1 MILLIVDQSLSLNN
15 EDYLKSLIPPER
27 LKIDIDSLLTTNVI
41 SMTKLK
47 QLSLSDQIR
56 VVLTDGNLIHFAIVK
71 PIDYNEF
78 MLVAKVVK
86 FDQLMEI
93 LSDKS
98 VDKTLTAEKVLRT
111 LPSVGLLVKGNWIVL
126 SEILYPAD
134 SVSSIHG
141 VPAEFMCRARDYV
154 VRFSFI

>member
-1 MILLIVDQSLSLNN
+1 
-15 EDYLKSLIPPER
+15 
-27 LKIDIDSLLTTNVI
+27 
-41 SMTKLK
+41 MTKLK

-56 VVLTDGNLIHFAIVK
+56 VVLTDGKICITLVCQILIRFS
-71 PIDYNEF
+71 
-78 MLVAKVVK
+78 AKVVR
-86 FDQLMEI
+86 FDQLMDI

-98 VDKTLTAEKVLRT
+98 MDKTITAEKVLRT

-141 VPAEFMCRARDYV
+141 VPAEYMCRARDYV
-154 VRFSFI
+154 VRCGFFLSSFYFD